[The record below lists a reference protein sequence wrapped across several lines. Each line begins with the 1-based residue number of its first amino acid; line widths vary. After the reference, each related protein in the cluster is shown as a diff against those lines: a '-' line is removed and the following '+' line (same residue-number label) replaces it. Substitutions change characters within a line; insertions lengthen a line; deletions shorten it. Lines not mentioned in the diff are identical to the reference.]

1 MWHNL
6 AMRTAG
12 VREARQDLS
21 RLLDD
26 VRKGREVVIT
36 EHGRPVARLVPVK
49 SQQAFPDLK
58 KVRLRARALTPR
70 LSQAVLDDRE
80 DRG

>member
-1 MWHNL
+1 
-6 AMRTAG
+6 MRTAG

-26 VRKGREVVIT
+26 VRKGCEVVIT
-36 EHGRPVARLVPVK
+36 ERGRPVARLV
-49 SQQAFPDLK
+49 SLESRQAFPDLE
-58 KVRLRARALTPR
+58 KVRLKARAISPG
-70 LSQAVLDDRE
+70 LSQAVLDDRD

>member
-1 MWHNL
+1 
-6 AMRTAG
+6 MRTAG

-21 RLLDD
+21 SLLDD

-36 EHGRPVARLVPVK
+36 ERGRPVARLVPI
-49 SQQAFPDLK
+49 QARPPFPDLR
-58 KVRLRARALTPR
+58 KVRLQARAMNPR